1 MDALA
6 PFILD
11 WLNLLLRWAHLI
23 AGIAWIGTS
32 FYFIALDRSLRREAD
47 DPEGVFGSAWE
58 VHGGG
63 FYHVRKYMVA
73 PSTLPERLTWF
84 RWEAYL
90 TWVTGFSLLVVQFY
104 FNASI
109 WLIDPQVMPLEPWQG
124 VAISFSSLFIGW
136 FVYHAVCRSPLG
148 NNLVALAITV
158 FALLVFAAWG
168 YMNLFSARSA
178 LLHTGMLIGTLMA
191 FNVFAVIIPNQK
203 KITASLLAGEPPD
216 PTLGLI
222 GKQRSVHNT
231 YLTLP
236 VILLM
241 LSGHYPMIGGHPQA
255 WLLVALFLVGGG
267 ITRHVLLRIESGA
280 RFGSV
285 AWLLL
290 AMAGILAILVGM
302 TAPKPVAD
310 GSGPGA
316 GVGGQSTERV
326 SDLEVLRIVYV
337 HCVSCHARHPLN
349 PDFTNPPNN
358 VVLETTADI
367 LRFKDT
373 IEAFSVRTH
382 IMPLG
387 NKTDMSEQERERLG
401 LWLSQAAADSQA
413 AKDEPAVK

>member
-1 MDALA
+1 MEALE

-73 PSTLPERLTWF
+73 PAALPERLTWF

-124 VAISFSSLFIGW
+124 IAISVSSLFIGW
-136 FVYHAVCRSPLG
+136 FVYHAICRSPLG
-148 NNLVALAITV
+148 NNLIALAITV

-168 YMNLFSARSA
+168 YTNLFSARSA

-203 KITASLLAGEPPD
+203 KITASLLAKEPPD
-216 PTLGLI
+216 PSLGLI

-267 ITRHVLLRIESGA
+267 ITRHVLVHFESGA
-280 RFGSV
+280 GIGKV
-285 AWLLL
+285 ALPLV

-310 GSGPGA
+310 ASGA
-316 GVGGQSTERV
+316 GADGQSAERV
-326 SDLEVLRIVYV
+326 SDLEVLRIAYV
-337 HCVSCHARHPLN
+337 HCVSCHAHKPLN
-349 PDFTNPPNN
+349 PGFTNPPNN

-387 NKTDMSEQERERLG
+387 NKTDMTEQERERLG
-401 LWLSQAAADSQA
+401 LWLSQQGAAGTPA
-413 AKDEPAVK
+413 AKGEPAAQ